1 MTPENPKYDLKRQ
14 FSLMVEKTI
23 STFVQV
29 FITAFV
35 ASDTIGADTAQAAAL
50 AGIAAGGSALLG
62 ALPVVP
68 DGLPFYTDLFFRVVR
83 TYGVAAGTLFFAA
96 NNSNFELSV
105 SAAQA
110 ALLAAI
116 PAALTVAKGLVAARF
131 GATNSAALLPSQ
143 VDPAS
148 FALAA

>member
-29 FITAFV
+29 FITVFV